1 MTMLDRMRQHR
12 NWLKW
17 SLGLVVVTFIWLYV
31 PDFLAPPQ
39 GGITSTEVVA
49 EVEGRQITA
58 GDFRRVYYEQ
68 VQAYRTAYG
77 GNLSDDMLRQ
87 LGLDQRLLQ
96 QMIDE
101 EAALA
106 EAARLGIAASDAEL
120 RERILTMPAF
130 QENGRFIGDER
141 YRQLLQLQR
150 PPMSPAEFEARLRRS
165 LVVEKLRRAL
175 TDWITVPDEDV
186 DREFRRRNEKVKLE
200 LAALPADKFRQAVTV
215 TDAEIAAAFD
225 ADREKYRIP
234 EKRRIRYVLVDLQAL
249 RDRVQVAPDEV
260 QRYYEDNQDQYS
272 TPEQVHAAHILFKTE
287 GKDEAAVRKTA
298 EAVLAKAKAG
308 AEFAALAR
316 QYSDDEASKEKG
328 GDLDFF
334 GRGAMVPE
342 FEEAAFSLPPG
353 TVSDLVKT
361 QYGFHI
367 IKVLEKR
374 PAVTRSLDEV
384 RAQIEDQIK
393 WERAQAQARRL
404 AESASGAIRR
414 PADLERVGKAR
425 GLKVAESGFFQRDE
439 PIANIGFAPEVGAWA
454 FQLAPDEVSPPIRTS
469 QGFVILA
476 VTGRQDAYV
485 PKLDEVKDRV
495 REDVTVKKALDAARQ
510 QAALLARE
518 ARKTGDLARAAK
530 VANATVETTADLVT
544 RGTALPG
551 VGLSPAVDRVAFSL
565 APGAVSDPIVT
576 DTAAV
581 VIKVVDRKDV
591 TEAELSA
598 GREGLRQEL
607 LEDRRNRFFNA
618 YMTKAK
624 QRMRIEINRQAIQQI
639 IA

>member
-39 GGITSTEVVA
+39 GGLNSTDVVA
-49 EVEGRQITA
+49 EVEGRRITA
-58 GDFRRVYYEQ
+58 GEFRRSYYEQ

-77 GNLSDDMLRQ
+77 DTLNDEMLRQ

-106 EAARLGIAASDAEL
+106 EAARLGVSVSDAEL

-150 PPMSPAEFEARLRRS
+150 PPLTPAEFEARLRRS
-165 LVVEKLRRAL
+165 LVVEKLRAAL
-175 TDWITVPDEDV
+175 TSWITVPDEDV
-186 DREFRRRNEKVKLE
+186 DREFRRRNEKVTLE
-200 LAALPADKFRQAVTV
+200 LVVLAADKFRPQVTV
-215 TDAEIAAAFD
+215 TDAELAAAFD
-225 ADREKYRIP
+225 ADRENYRIP
-234 EKRRIRYVLVDLQAL
+234 EKRRIRYALADLQAL
-249 RDRVQVAPDEV
+249 RAKVQVTAEDIT
-260 QRYYEDNQDQYS
+260 RYYEDNRDQYS

-287 GKDEAAVRKTA
+287 GKDEAAVRRLA
-298 EAVLAKAKAG
+298 EEVLAKAKAG
-308 AEFAALAR
+308 TDFAALAR
-316 QYSDDEASKEKG
+316 QYSDDEASKARG

-342 FEEAAFSLPPG
+342 FEQVAFSLPPG
-353 TVSDLVKT
+353 SLSDLVKT

-367 IKVLEKR
+367 VKVLEKR
-374 PAVTRSLDEV
+374 PAVTRTLEEV
-384 RAQIEDQIK
+384 KPQIEDQIK

-404 AESASGAIRR
+404 IDTAARAIKR
-414 PADLERVGKAR
+414 PADIERIGKAR
-425 GLKVAESGFFQRDE
+425 GLTVAESGFFQRDE
-439 PIANIGFAPEVGAWA
+439 PIAGIGFAPEVGAWA
-454 FQLAPDEVSPPIRTS
+454 FQLGPDEVSPPLRTS
-469 QGFVILA
+469 QGFVIIA

-485 PKLDEVKDRV
+485 PKLEEVKSRV
-495 REDVTVKKALDAARQ
+495 QEDVELRKALEIARQ
-510 QAALLARE
+510 QAARLAAE
-518 ARKTGDLARAAK
+518 AKKTGDLTRAAK
-530 VANATVETTADLVT
+530 AAGATVETTAEPVP

-551 VGLSPAVDRVAFSL
+551 VGISSAIDRIAFAL
-565 APGAVSDPIVT
+565 APGAISDPILT

-581 VIKVVDRKDV
+581 VIKVVARKEV
-591 TEAELSA
+591 TASELAA
-598 GREGLRQEL
+598 GRETLRQEL
-607 LEDRRNRFFNA
+607 LADRRNRFFSA

-624 QRMRIEINRQAIQQI
+624 QRMRIEINREALQQI